1 MAGIYGKDRPPAR
14 GTVGVKKGY
23 AVNDSTDDKSPGMGL
38 TAPMEGDAEKGIAE
52 GKEAV
57 AAVAKAGISK
67 KAATGGKKAA
77 GEKRKRDYGKIK
89 DNIKRYQ
96 DKHPR
101 ITLSMPKEDLE
112 LFKADAARKNKS
124 VNRYFLDAAREY
136 IKKTAK

>member
-1 MAGIYGKDRPPAR
+1 MTGIYGKDRPSAM
-14 GTVGVKKGY
+14 GTAGVKKGY
-23 AVNDSTDDKSPGMGL
+23 AVNDRADDKSPGMGL
-38 TAPMEGDAEKGIAE
+38 TAPMERDVEKSMAE

-57 AAVAKAGISK
+57 DPAAKAGISK
-67 KAATGGKKAA
+67 KETTGGKKAA

-112 LFKADAARKNKS
+112 LFKADAARKNMS

-136 IKKTAK
+136 MKKTAR